1 MSIKRKETRSHHSMR
16 DLPARRHLGK
26 QPPPHD
32 VHGKEN
38 TDRVVITAS
47 SRKDSHCLL
56 FLLASEPSGAL
67 LTRSVSQGRGITLVL
82 KGIDQKSKTTWNT
95 HTIDT
100 GSWGV
105 GQGSGQGLRT
115 SLPTVLLAYS
125 CGLHSRFK
133 RDFPE
138 ENLIEIITRRKLN
151 GNHFH
156 VALCLLR
163 EKDVMQRSLASPD
176 ASHHRHGTP
185 FLPFGQTLINGLT
198 SSRESHY

>member
-1 MSIKRKETRSHHSMR
+1 MR

-82 KGIDQKSKTTWNT
+82 KGIDQKSKTT
-95 HTIDT
+95 
-100 GSWGV
+100 
-105 GQGSGQGLRT
+105 
-115 SLPTVLLAYS
+115 
-125 CGLHSRFK
+125 
-133 RDFPE
+133 
-138 ENLIEIITRRKLN
+138 
-151 GNHFH
+151 
-156 VALCLLR
+156 
-163 EKDVMQRSLASPD
+163 
-176 ASHHRHGTP
+176 
-185 FLPFGQTLINGLT
+185 
-198 SSRESHY
+198 